1 MFELKKVLPRML
13 PKKTKDIS
21 ISILCIQEIYEYML
35 FDKDT
40 TRSFERLGVG
50 LSNVLKLCQDSL
62 KLAKKN
68 DLDTLLQ
75 ALAFIKV
82 RLYDV
87 SNNAKLARQ
96 KINLIMN
103 RIDGMITD

>member
-1 MFELKKVLPRML
+1 MKKTEIISVMFELKKVLTRML

-68 DLDTLLQ
+68 TSPLTRLLKSWV
-75 ALAFIKV
+75 LP
-82 RLYDV
+82 L
-87 SNNAKLARQ
+87 
-96 KINLIMN
+96 
-103 RIDGMITD
+103 